1 MILNN
6 IQKKITTFSII
17 AMHIQPL
24 TQLGTSRNATVV
36 RLKLDIAEQTR
47 LTQLGLRCGVTV
59 KILQANE
66 GAPLLLAVGDSRIG
80 LNYQTAQ
87 NVYVAA

>member
-6 IQKKITTFSII
+6 IQENWIPFWLST
-17 AMHIQPL
+17 MRIQPL

-36 RLKLDIAEQTR
+36 RLKLDPAEQTR
-47 LTQLGLRCGVTV
+47 LTQLGLRCGATV